1 MRYIRKYPNCHGEII
16 IDNLTEEE
24 AYQKEKETIADYLS
38 KGYNLTNFDEG
49 GRPGGR
55 CPGEANG
62 MYGKTHTPEA
72 IQKIKEA
79 NVGKVRSKNSN
90 AKICEIYDLN
100 MNFIVKFNCIMDAI
114 DWMISQGETSTSKRS
129 LTTYIG
135 RYELGQTD
143 SICHK
148 YKLKIYRHNNE
159 ENTVPSLGNKEGV
172 TAIESITNEKNI
184 REEVSRVE
192 ET

>member
-1 MRYIRKYPNCHGEII
+1 MRYVRKYPNCHGEII

-24 AYQKEKETIADYLS
+24 AYQKEKETIADYLR

-55 CPGEANG
+55 CPGKSNG

-79 NVGKVRSKNSN
+79 NIGYTRSKNSN

-100 MNFIVKFNCIMDAI
+100 MNFIIRFDCIMDAI
-114 DWMISQGETSTSKRS
+114 DWIISKEKTCLKPSTIA
-129 LTTYIG
+129 TYICE
-135 RYELGQTD
+135 YERGQID
-143 SICHK
+143 NICYK

-159 ENTVPSLGNKEGV
+159 ENTVPILGNEEGV
-172 TAIESITNEKNI
+172 TAIESIANEKNI
-184 REEVSRVE
+184 REEASRVGE
-192 ET
+192 M

>member
-1 MRYIRKYPNCHGEII
+1 MRYIHKYPNCHGEII
-16 IDNLTEEE
+16 IDKLTEEK
-24 AYQKEKETIADYLS
+24 AYQKEKEIISDYLN
-38 KGYNLTNFDEG
+38 KGYGLTNLDEG

-79 NVGKVRSKNSN
+79 NVGRNRSKNNN

-100 MNFIVKFNCIMDAI
+100 MNFIIKFDCIMDAI
-114 DWMISQGETSTSKRS
+114 DWMVSQGDISTSRS
-129 LTTYIG
+129 AISTYIG
-135 RYELGQTD
+135 RYELGKID

-148 YKLKIYRHNNE
+148 YKLKIYRHNNK

-172 TAIESITNEKNI
+172 TAIESI
-184 REEVSRVE
+184 
-192 ET
+192 